1 MPALICFFFLR
12 VFTNQPL
19 ANHSRVETVSRT
31 DRPGGRFESSKRGK
45 DEPKGKSD
53 GKVHAAGFAF
63 NVLVDSKFPSQL
75 VQTGSFERDGVA
87 QKSLEIFGSF
97 WIIDAKITI
106 LSQILK
112 NSSVMLPQ

>member
-1 MPALICFFFLR
+1 M
-12 VFTNQPL
+12 FTNQPL

-87 QKSLEIFGSF
+87 QKSLEIFGPF
-97 WIIDAKITI
+97 WIILDRDRFQDPFPQLSYRLWDDFVLI
-106 LSQILK
+106 LQSF
-112 NSSVMLPQ
+112 